1 MIAMIGSDPQTGTLR
16 WTFDSLYLWDGMP
29 LVPVSARPL
38 RPARAR
44 RPCHR
49 PHRDRRRS
57 AGKVYTRR
65 PWHGV
70 KDVFRH
76 WWLVLRCSWLGAAL
90 GAVPGIGASVIDWV
104 AYGHASRTEKGA
116 SQTFGKGDVRGV
128 IASESS
134 NNAKEGG
141 ALVPTIAFGVP
152 GSASMAILLGAFLIH
167 GLVPG
172 PEMLTK
178 NSTSPTRWSGPWRW
192 PTSSAPAS
200 ASCSAGSS
208 PARDAAL
215 HGSCRPSGDRV
226 PRRVPGQRQWGDLY
240 ALLVFGVLGWMMK
253 QHGWPRPPLML
264 GFVLGDLLERY
275 MFISVELYG
284 TEWIFPTSLENARWV
299 VLVMFALSIAGLLRP
314 LFVEYRNAGGIV
326 NMARQLKP
334 SARRFDVHSVMYL
347 LFIGMFLW
355 MMSQAWGWNH
365 DARIIPEIVGY
376 FALGI
381 LAISLLNYTFKSV
394 ELGAAGGS
402 DAESQVRKSLHL
414 DIEVRGGDMP
424 KKLIA
429 LRAAGYLGWLL
440 AYLGTA
446 ALIGMVPALFLFVV
460 AYMKIE
466 GNEVVEADAELCVR
480 PHDLLDHP
488 VRQAP
493 GPAVAADGVRRPL
506 HHLRRTLAPAC
517 P

>member
-1 MIAMIGSDPQTGTLR
+1 M
-16 WTFDSLYLWDGMP
+16 
-29 LVPVSARPL
+29 
-38 RPARAR
+38 
-44 RPCHR
+44 
-49 PHRDRRRS
+49 
-57 AGKVYTRR
+57 
-65 PWHGV
+65 
-70 KDVFRH
+70 
-76 WWLVLRCSWLGAAL
+76 
-90 GAVPGIGASVIDWV
+90 
-104 AYGHASRTEKGA
+104 
-116 SQTFGKGDVRGV
+116 
-128 IASESS
+128 
-134 NNAKEGG
+134 
-141 ALVPTIAFGVP
+141 PTIAFGVP
-152 GSASMAILLGAFLIH
+152 GSATMAILLGAFLIH
-167 GLVPG
+167 GLIPG
-172 PEMLTK
+172 PDMLTK
-178 NSTSPTRWSGPWRW
+178 NLDITYSMVWSVALANMLGAGICFAFTSQFAKLATLRYTLILPIIMSVVYIG
-192 PTSSAPAS
+192 AFQ
-200 ASCSAGSS
+200 GS
-208 PARDAAL
+208 
-215 HGSCRPSGDRV
+215 
-226 PRRVPGQRQWGDLY
+226 RQWGDLY
-240 ALLVFGVLGWMMK
+240 TLMLFGVLGWFMK
-253 QHGWPRPPLML
+253 RLRWPRPPVIL
-264 GFVLGDLLERY
+264 GFVLGDIVERY
-275 MFISVELYG
+275 LFISVERYG

-466 GNEVVEADAELCVR
+466 GNESWKLTLSCAFGLTIFSIILFDKLLALPWPQTEFGDLYIIFDEHWLQPALNWAEAAM
-480 PHDLLDHP
+480 
-488 VRQAP
+488 
-493 GPAVAADGVRRPL
+493 G
-506 HHLRRTLAPAC
+506 LRM
-517 P
+517 